1 MQYTRVGTILR
12 LLHLKELRWTKYKF
26 LYFQIRWN
34 CTWKWVTENLF
45 CFHFLLNTYCKFDV
59 YSCKLPIRYLFTI
72 ISWAQNTNKCKHR
85 NRILFCHSIH
95 STSRSLKQVQFSI
108 PMHIAKFS
116 IHMTPE
122 HVFAASYRALQI
134 SCTPSEIL
142 IKVKK
147 KWKSY
152 LASSKMI
159 AIRLRLW
166 FITASYIHNTT

>member
-1 MQYTRVGTILR
+1 MHYFASTTSKRIKVDKKWIS
-12 LLHLKELRWTKYKF
+12 LLSNKVKSYLKMSHRKPVLFSFSPKYV
-26 LYFQIRWN
+26 I
-34 CTWKWVTENLF
+34 
-45 CFHFLLNTYCKFDV
+45 CKFDV

-72 ISWAQNTNKCKHR
+72 ISWTQNTNKCKHR

-134 SCTPSEIL
+134 SRTPSEIL

-147 KWKSY
+147 KNENHIWRHQKW
-152 LASSKMI
+152 
-159 AIRLRLW
+159 LR
-166 FITASYIHNTT
+166 